1 MSRMYSAGQFEF
13 NYPPHH
19 LGNWQAQ
26 DSQQI
31 QQPPSA
37 KDTHTQQWQATG
49 FIVDDRGHMLPGVR
63 RIKNSFRT
71 RLPASA
77 TSPCR
82 WPKPS
87 PVVRSSPAAT
97 MGYKGIATSYLPRNH
112 TVVKAVEA
120 KGATEAKYT

>member
-49 FIVDDRGHMLPGVR
+49 FIVDDRGHMLPGVKK
-63 RIKNSFRT
+63 IKNSFRT
-71 RLPASA
+71 RLPTSAS
-77 TSPCR
+77 SPCR
-82 WPKPS
+82 WPKVSCWLQQVQLS
-87 PVVRSSPAAT
+87 PCLLRNQAREKCGALQDFRQYYSTSHCSS
-97 MGYKGIATSYLPRNH
+97 
-112 TVVKAVEA
+112 
-120 KGATEAKYT
+120 